1 MQTFVVVRLGIGE
14 QIKSAPHEMR
24 SAIFSGK
31 IKPSQ
36 IAR

>member
-1 MQTFVVVRLGIGE
+1 MQTFVVVRLGIGG
-14 QIKSAPHEMR
+14 QIKSAPHNMR

-36 IAR
+36 ISR

>member
-1 MQTFVVVRLGIGE
+1 MRTFVVVRLDGSE